1 MNSMTRKIAL
11 PFFKKGLFVSAKRA
25 FPFLKKAYAFFRYCS
40 FSRIPEWLRPIP
52 VWTMSIAIDKVR
64 VSDNS

>member
-1 MNSMTRKIAL
+1 MTRKIAL

-52 VWTMSIAIDKVR
+52 VWTMAIDK
-64 VSDNS
+64 

>member
-1 MNSMTRKIAL
+1 MTRKIAL

-52 VWTMSIAIDKVR
+52 VWTMSIENGKLTT
-64 VSDNS
+64 SLLSFG